1 MSFLSTMQQRFGFT
15 RNEIKVILFLT
26 AAFLAGLCI
35 RWLRAKS
42 DDASA
47 TSTTFDYSKSDR
59 EFEERSKKLALL
71 SQARKSDS
79 TSRQVQQR
87 PPKASLQ
94 PHSININTA
103 TKEQLMMLPGIGE
116 EYADRIMIY
125 RDDNGPFTSVDDL
138 VHVKGI
144 GKKTLERL
152 RPYIM
157 LK

>member
-1 MSFLSTMQQRFGFT
+1 MSFFSALQQRFGFT

-26 AAFLAGLCI
+26 AVFLVGLGL
-35 RWLRAKS
+35 RWFRANS
-42 DDASA
+42 GESPA
-47 TSTTFDYSKSDR
+47 TSATFDYSKSDR
-59 EFEERSKKLALL
+59 EFEERSRKLALL
-71 SQARKSDS
+71 SQAKKTDS
-79 TSRQVQQR
+79 TSRQGQQR

-94 PHSININTA
+94 PNNININTA
-103 TKEQLMMLPGIGE
+103 TKEQLMLLPGIGE

-157 LK
+157 VK